1 MEIERDVYSGYLK
14 LHGNEHEETLRA
26 ANNYAKSLISIKRFE
41 EAKALLRKT
50 VPVARRVLGDGKDL
64 TLKMRWNYAMALY
77 KNEAATLDEL
87 REAVTTLE
95 ETERSA
101 RRVVGSAHPLTE

>member
-1 MEIERDVYSGYLK
+1 M
-14 LHGNEHEETLRA
+14 
-26 ANNYAKSLISIKRFE
+26 
-41 EAKALLRKT
+41 RKT

-101 RRVVGSAHPLTE
+101 RRVVGSAHPLTENIEGCLREARVALRARETSP